1 MTILN
6 QSPSGMSATSLAGL
20 PFWSF
25 HLCARELDHLT
36 PLVGFIGNEFS
47 EICRRAEQR
56 SATEAREPYL
66 HFGVRETGIY
76 FLVQFVDDF
85 WRTPTTSTCYPNDWH
100 IQGAG
105 DFDGDGNNDVLWRH
119 DSGQIYF
126 WEMNG
131 LAIKAEGGV
140 AHAPV
145 PNDWHVQGVGD
156 FDGDGKSDLLWR
168 HDGGAVYF
176 WEMDGLGIK
185 AEGPAAHALVP
196 TDWQIQGVGDFDGDG
211 KSDLVWRH
219 DS

>member
-85 WRTPTTSTCYPNDWH
+85 WRTPTTSTCYRVGKRSACNRVRKRKARPPE
-100 IQGAG
+100 QSQ
-105 DFDGDGNNDVLWRH
+105 
-119 DSGQIYF
+119 SGLYLAHSF
-126 WEMNG
+126 RRLPRRTTG
-131 LAIKAEGGV
+131 LRG
-140 AHAPV
+140 
-145 PNDWHVQGVGD
+145 
-156 FDGDGKSDLLWR
+156 
-168 HDGGAVYF
+168 
-176 WEMDGLGIK
+176 
-185 AEGPAAHALVP
+185 
-196 TDWQIQGVGDFDGDG
+196 
-211 KSDLVWRH
+211 
-219 DS
+219 